1 MHNYLMMN
9 LAINETSA
17 LPIGIRICD
26 FNIGL
31 YASKK
36 ISEVPALMALV
47 NYTLFKYSSY
57 ESEELEDIETLLEE
71 HDFKT
76 RYDSWEISGDSFY
89 VLGFKEITKDEFELL
104 QKLDLLTVVDEYNY
118 HHKLLSNHGE
128 HKYDEYFKNFNE
140 SKEQEILKQFKDI
153 AFNLKSD
160 APLNS
165 TFAQDVIE
173 LLTTYKFGTALEPID
188 STHSDTRNRFY
199 FSHTLEG
206 NFASRAIQVI
216 ISNYK
221 ETGVKNPYSVI
232 EPLNL
237 EIMLEDEQCF
247 DDEYANLVVECEY
260 VFNLIK
266 TDLYTNTF
274 E

>member
-1 MHNYLMMN
+1 MYKYLMMN

-31 YASKK
+31 YVSKK
-36 ISEVPALMALV
+36 ISEVPALMAFV

-57 ESEELEDIETLLEE
+57 ESEELEDIKTLLEE

-118 HHKLLSNHGE
+118 HHKLLSSHGE
-128 HKYDEYFKNFNE
+128 HKFDEYFKDFNE
-140 SKEQEILKQFKDI
+140 SKEQEILKRFKDI
-153 AFNLKSD
+153 AFNLKTDDS
-160 APLNS
+160 LN
-165 TFAQDVIE
+165 TVFAQDVIE

-206 NFASRAIQVI
+206 DFASGAIQVI

-247 DDEYANLVVECEY
+247 DDEYASLVVECEY

>member
-1 MHNYLMMN
+1 MHKYLMMN

-128 HKYDEYFKNFNE
+128 HNFDEYFKNFNE

-188 STHSDTRNRFY
+188 STHSDTRNRSY

-206 NFASRAIQVI
+206 DFASGAIQVI

-247 DDEYANLVVECEY
+247 DDEYASLVVECEY

>member
-1 MHNYLMMN
+1 MHKYLMMN

-128 HKYDEYFKNFNE
+128 HNFDEYFKNFNE

-206 NFASRAIQVI
+206 DFASGAIQVI

>member
-1 MHNYLMMN
+1 MYKYLMMN

-31 YASKK
+31 YVSKK
-36 ISEVPALMALV
+36 ISEVPALMAFV

-57 ESEELEDIETLLEE
+57 ESEELEDIKTLLEE

-128 HKYDEYFKNFNE
+128 HNFDEYFKNFNE

-188 STHSDTRNRFY
+188 STHSDTRNRSY

-206 NFASRAIQVI
+206 DFASGAIQVI

-247 DDEYANLVVECEY
+247 DDEYASLVVECEY

>member
-1 MHNYLMMN
+1 MHKYLMMN

-17 LPIGIRICD
+17 LPIGISICD

-57 ESEELEDIETLLEE
+57 ESEELEDIKTLLEE

-128 HKYDEYFKNFNE
+128 HNFDEYFKNFNE

-188 STHSDTRNRFY
+188 STHSDTRNRSY

-206 NFASRAIQVI
+206 DFASGAIQVI

-247 DDEYANLVVECEY
+247 DDEYASLVVECEY

>member
-1 MHNYLMMN
+1 MN
-9 LAINETSA
+9 S
-17 LPIGIRICD
+17 P
-26 FNIGL
+26 
-31 YASKK
+31 
-36 ISEVPALMALV
+36 
-47 NYTLFKYSSY
+47 TLFKYSSY

-188 STHSDTRNRFY
+188 STHSDTRNRSY

-206 NFASRAIQVI
+206 DFASGAIQVI

>member
-1 MHNYLMMN
+1 MHKYLMMN

-89 VLGFKEITKDEFELL
+89 VLDLKKL
-104 QKLDLLTVVDEYNY
+104 QKTSLNYCKNLT
-118 HHKLLSNHGE
+118 
-128 HKYDEYFKNFNE
+128 
-140 SKEQEILKQFKDI
+140 
-153 AFNLKSD
+153 
-160 APLNS
+160 
-165 TFAQDVIE
+165 
-173 LLTTYKFGTALEPID
+173 
-188 STHSDTRNRFY
+188 
-199 FSHTLEG
+199 
-206 NFASRAIQVI
+206 
-216 ISNYK
+216 
-221 ETGVKNPYSVI
+221 
-232 EPLNL
+232 
-237 EIMLEDEQCF
+237 C
-247 DDEYANLVVECEY
+247 
-260 VFNLIK
+260 
-266 TDLYTNTF
+266 
-274 E
+274 

>member
-1 MHNYLMMN
+1 MHKYLMMN

-17 LPIGIRICD
+17 LPIGIRSCD

-57 ESEELEDIETLLEE
+57 ESEELEDIKTLLEE

>member
-1 MHNYLMMN
+1 MHKYLMMN

-57 ESEELEDIETLLEE
+57 ESEELEDIKTLLEE

-128 HKYDEYFKNFNE
+128 HNFDEYFKNFNE

-153 AFNLKSD
+153 VFNLKSD

-188 STHSDTRNRFY
+188 STHSDTRNRSY

-206 NFASRAIQVI
+206 DFASGAIQVI

-247 DDEYANLVVECEY
+247 DDEYASLVVECEY